1 MNKKTYRL
9 TNEEKVT
16 VRDLNHNDVL
26 QSQKFFQAI
35 PESERKYF
43 RSDVLDIKHLQER
56 CLESEKGKI
65 IRRIALA
72 SDAIVG
78 DASLEIETDFWKSGS
93 AFLRLVI
100 DPMHIG
106 TGVQYVLAK
115 DMYDIAHDQH
125 LEKIIAKFM
134 RPQKDLMDIYQK
146 LGFRVEGVLPD
157 YVHDQE
163 GKEQDMVVM
172 QASLDEMR
180 KAQQFIGDWLDNGHG
195 TVGAGEM

>member
-65 IRRIALA
+65 IRRIALM

>member
-43 RSDVLDIKHLQER
+43 RSDVLDIKHLKER
-56 CLESEKGKI
+56 CLEAEKGKI
-65 IRRIALA
+65 IRRIALT

>member
-26 QSQKFFQAI
+26 QSQNFFQAI

-43 RSDVLDIKHLQER
+43 RSDVLDIKHLKER
-56 CLESEKGKI
+56 CLEAEKGKI
-65 IRRIALA
+65 IRRVAFV

-78 DASLEIETDFWKSGS
+78 DASLEIETDSWKSGS

-100 DPMHIG
+100 DPTHID

-146 LGFRVEGVLPD
+146 LGFRMEGVLPD

-195 TVGAGEM
+195 AVGAGEM

>member
-43 RSDVLDIKHLQER
+43 RSDVLDIKHLKER

-65 IRRIALA
+65 IRRIALI

>member
-43 RSDVLDIKHLQER
+43 RSDVLDIKHLKER
-56 CLESEKGKI
+56 CLEAEKGKI
-65 IRRIALA
+65 IRRIALM

>member
-35 PESERKYF
+35 SESERKYF

-65 IRRIALA
+65 IRRIALI

>member
-1 MNKKTYRL
+1 MNKKIYRL

-35 PESERKYF
+35 SESERKYF

-65 IRRIALA
+65 IRRIALM

>member
-35 PESERKYF
+35 SESERKYF

-65 IRRIALA
+65 IRRIALM